1 MSLQRVQPIIPTWR
15 KEPFDDPG
23 TMAFDPTRNID
34 RFYVVQVLP
43 TLFGDWTVLREW
55 GRRGSPG
62 TMRLESYQRRNEAE
76 TAEQRT
82 ISAGCSTAIGKGTP
96 LPDDGSLA
104 RDDQLYHRCRRA
116 PCGARHRGERF
127 APSIAS
133 KRRPMAYLMGHQAKE
148 VM

>member
-1 MSLQRVQPIIPTWR
+1 MTFLTRI
-15 KEPFDDPG
+15 
-23 TMAFDPTRNID
+23 DPTRNID

-104 RDDQLYHRCRRA
+104 RDDQLYHRCGVLPVEHDIEESA
-116 PCGARHRGERF
+116 SHRLSLQNGGQW
-127 APSIAS
+127 PI
-133 KRRPMAYLMGHQAKE
+133 
-148 VM
+148 

>member
-104 RDDQLYHRCRRA
+104 RDSIISPLRCA
-116 PCGARHRGERF
+116 PCEA
-127 APSIAS
+127 
-133 KRRPMAYLMGHQAKE
+133 
-148 VM
+148 